1 MDSEGIADRVRR
13 IREAVTTA
21 SVEVTSDDHA
31 VTVVVGP
38 NGAVRD
44 LSFSSRAFRYSG
56 AELGDL
62 IVRTIR
68 EASDRMSRELA
79 ATMAEIMGDR
89 SGLTDGPF
97 AAPPTPTQ
105 LRAEVDGGSGQ
116 GGGV

>member
-13 IREAVTTA
+13 
-21 SVEVTSDDHA
+21 
-31 VTVVVGP
+31 
-38 NGAVRD
+38 
-44 LSFSSRAFRYSG
+44 
-56 AELGDL
+56 
-62 IVRTIR
+62 IR

-105 LRAEVDGGSGQ
+105 LRAEVDGRSGQ
-116 GGGV
+116 GGGA